1 LTYLFICADCCTVW
15 LAYMHLVL
23 LGVDLLRVHINQPV
37 LAAQA
42 ASHGAYEAG
51 FLAGIMGIDGMA
63 EAAAAARDTAGTSA
77 AHLPQIAGA
86 AAQTASRRADAVQR
100 YAAMAD
106 WCKQAAANAAQ
117 LAHVKAAASQAA
129 LGAALAAQY
138 SQDAARAA
146 RTALTAANR
155 AVFADTQATSALT
168 ADIPPFVITQ
178 HEAATLQ
185 DLAAVPIGVIAG
197 PIGAAA
203 HDAAAAATDAGRAA
217 AAADHAHAT
226 SISAA
231 LEAESTRAAQQ
242 ALQRLPNCNA
252 TGTAAAKAAA
262 DELALAAGQSAATL
276 LVYAAAAGNVEAAQ
290 AAAKTA
296 AEGASSASITAAVA
310 GMPAQDVNA
319 LRYEDIYCLTDME
332 LCGIAAALATLLLA
346 MEQPLFVNSAE
357 APASPH
363 AAAAIAVALSQATAG
378 RSASNTTNMD
388 HAGFVWKHPA
398 GNARAETKVL
408 RTRAK
413 LVEDHVSI
421 PPLLL
426 GLPCL
431 SAADNMHSLQVCL
444 AFVLMVMAFGS
455 VAITTLVCRDG
466 VTLASLAGM
475 WQSCLV
481 VLMFGLLHRVPRA
494 PSPSESLG
502 MCFWQC
508 CCFCFAPVSWMV
520 SPIQSLLN
528 WLVGRRDEAWHKAQK
543 GLRNPQDSQ
552 LKQVLDGSWLGA
564 RCDAFVVLCLLLA
577 FTGFL
582 LCFVRALQ
590 FEHDC
595 APGALDSDAGP
606 TKVYASS
613 FVLDPT
619 RPFVNA

>member
-1 LTYLFICADCCTVW
+1 
-15 LAYMHLVL
+15 MHLVL

-106 WCKQAAANAAQ
+106 WCKKAAANAAQ

-138 SQDAARAA
+138 SQDAAQAA

-185 DLAAVPIGVIAG
+185 DLAAVPAGVIAG

-242 ALQRLPNCNA
+242 AIQRLPYCNA
-252 TGTAAAKAAA
+252 TGIAAAKAAA

-296 AEGASSASITAAVA
+296 AEGASAGSITAAVA
-310 GMPAQDVNA
+310 GMPAHYVNA

-363 AAAAIAVALSQATAG
+363 AAAAIAVALSQAAAVPGVGPPHPHAAAPAAG

-413 LVEDHVSI
+413 LVEANVSI

-431 SAADNMHSLQVCL
+431 SAADHMHSLQVCL

-494 PSPSESLG
+494 PSESLG
-502 MCFWQC
+502 MRFWQC
-508 CCFCFAPVSWMV
+508 CFAPVSWMV
-520 SPIQSLLN
+520 SPIGSLLN
-528 WLVGRRDEAWHKAQK
+528 CLVGRRDEAWHEAQE

-552 LKQVLDGSWLGA
+552 LKQVLVGSWLGA
-564 RCDAFVVLCLLLA
+564 LCDAVGVLCLLLA

-582 LCFVRALQ
+582 LCFVLALQ

-613 FVLDPT
+613 FVLDRT
-619 RPFVNA
+619 RSFVNA